1 MIKLFNHY
9 FDRRTLLQMFMDL
22 LLISAAFMATLVIL
36 SDAEDLTTVQIWQ
49 GLFRA
54 LLMSVGFLAVNSALG
69 LYDRGSV
76 FNNTQLRARVLVSFM
91 MMGLIVVGVLLLLP
105 MKAFYGHTW
114 AVVIVM
120 MATGLLLVI
129 QVLTGEFLPKSLTRR
144 KVLVYGTG
152 AKAQAVGESL
162 RRASSSAEL
171 SGYFAS
177 PNEREHLVTNWG
189 TLEPGQSL
197 TEVVSEKG
205 VHEIVIALSERR
217 GGSMPMRELLDCKL
231 AGVRVTDIATYFE
244 QHMGQIR
251 LDAVSAGWLIFGE
264 GFDQGFLRTTIKRLF
279 DIAGAVVLILLA
291 LPIMLVAALVIKLE
305 SSGPI
310 LYKQER
316 VGLNNKPF
324 NVVKFRSMRTDAEKD
339 GIPRWATAGD
349 SRVTRVGKV
358 IRKLRIDE
366 LPQLFSVLNGDMSLV
381 GPRPERAFFVEKLTQ
396 EIPFYAVRHSV
407 KPGVTG
413 WAQVRYQYGST
424 VEDTAEKLQYDLY
437 YVKNHSLFLDLVVIF
452 ETVGVVLTGKGAQ

>member
-1 MIKLFNHY
+1 MP
-9 FDRRTLLQMFMDL
+9 MDHVPL
-22 LLISAAFMATLVIL
+22 RIMDAVFLLIFIQKKAVLQQTEK
-36 SDAEDLTTVQIWQ
+36 DARETKAKVEEYKE
-49 GLFRA
+49 
-54 LLMSVGFLAVNSALG
+54 
-69 LYDRGSV
+69 LYKK
-76 FNNTQLRARVLVSFM
+76 AYH
-91 MMGLIVVGVLLLLP
+91 VVE
-105 MKAFYGHTW
+105 KH
-114 AVVIVM
+114 
-120 MATGLLLVI
+120 
-129 QVLTGEFLPKSLTRR
+129 K
-144 KVLVYGTG
+144 
-152 AKAQAVGESL
+152 
-162 RRASSSAEL
+162 
-171 SGYFAS
+171 
-177 PNEREHLVTNWG
+177 ERET
-189 TLEPGQSL
+189 
-197 TEVVSEKG
+197 
-205 VHEIVIALSERR
+205 
-217 GGSMPMRELLDCKL
+217 
-231 AGVRVTDIATYFE
+231 
-244 QHMGQIR
+244 QHRI
-251 LDAVSAGWLIFGE
+251 I
-264 GFDQGFLRTTIKRLF
+264 
-279 DIAGAVVLILLA
+279 
-291 LPIMLVAALVIKLE
+291 IKLE

>member
-9 FDRRTLLQMFMDL
+9 FDRRTLLQMFMDM
-22 LLISAAFMATLVIL
+22 LLISAAFMATLVFL
-36 SDAEDLTTVQIWQ
+36 SDAEDLTAVQIGQ
-49 GLFRA
+49 GLFRSV
-54 LLMSVGFLAVNSALG
+54 LMSVGFLAVNSALG

-152 AKAQAVGESL
+152 AKAQAVGQSL
-162 RRASSSAEL
+162 TKAASSAEL
-171 SGYFAS
+171 CGYFAS

-189 TLEPGQSL
+189 TLQPGQSL
-197 TEVVSEKG
+197 TEVVAEKG

-244 QHMGQIR
+244 QNLGQIR

-264 GFDQGFLRTTIKRLF
+264 GFDQGFLRTSIKRLF